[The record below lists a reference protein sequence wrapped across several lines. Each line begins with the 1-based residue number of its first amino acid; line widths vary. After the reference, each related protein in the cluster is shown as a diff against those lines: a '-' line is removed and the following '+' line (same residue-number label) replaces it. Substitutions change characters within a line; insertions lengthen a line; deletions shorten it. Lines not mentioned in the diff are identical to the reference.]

1 MMRPSVCL
9 VFCIVKEKYHVM
21 PIIYN
26 MLEKD
31 DKEMA
36 KTIIEF
42 KNVSKTYADTDTT
55 VLKDISIELEEGK
68 FYTLLG
74 ASGSGKST
82 ILNIIAGL
90 LDATT
95 GDVILDNKRINDL
108 PANKRDVHTIF
119 QSYALFPNMNVFDNV
134 AFALKIK
141 GVDKKEIEK
150 RVSESL
156 KMVQLA
162 GYEKRSIAKLSGGQK
177 QRVAIARAII
187 DRPKVLLLDES
198 LSALD
203 MKLRKDMQ
211 YELREL
217 QQRLG
222 ITFIFVTHDQEEAL
236 AMSDWIFIMNEGE
249 IVQSGTPTDI
259 YDEPINH
266 FVADFIGE
274 SNILNGRMIQDYL
287 VEFNGQQFEA
297 VDGGMRKNEPIEVVI
312 RPEDIWFTMPDEG
325 KFNVI
330 VDTQLFRGVH
340 YEIVAYDEF
349 KNEWLIHSTHK
360 AIVGEKVGLDF
371 DPEAI
376 HIMRL
381 NETEEEFDARIEEY
395 VEEEEQ
401 TIGLAKAVEEENA
414 EEEAAIQEA
423 VKEALENTMELTE
436 LAETVNEILHKQEA
450 DALLESEAEK

>member
-1 MMRPSVCL
+1 MT
-9 VFCIVKEKYHVM
+9 K
-21 PIIYN
+21 N
-26 MLEKD
+26 
-31 DKEMA
+31 
-36 KTIIEF
+36 IIEF
-42 KNVSKTYADTDTT
+42 KNVTKTYEDTGTT
-55 VLKDISIELEEGK
+55 VLKDITFEIEEGK

-90 LDATT
+90 LDATS
-95 GDVILDNKRINDL
+95 GDILLDGQRINDV
-108 PANKRDVHTIF
+108 PTNKRDVHTIF
-119 QSYALFPNMNVFDNV
+119 QSYALFPNMTVFDNV

-141 GVDKKEIEK
+141 GVHKSEIAK

-156 KMVQLA
+156 KLVQLE
-162 GYEKRSIAKLSGGQK
+162 GFEKRAISKLSGGQK

-217 QQRLG
+217 QQSLG

-266 FVADFIGE
+266 FVAEFIGE
-274 SNILNGRMIQDYL
+274 SNIINGRMIEDYL

-297 VDGGMRKNEPIEVVI
+297 VDGGMRSNEPIEVAI
-312 RPEDIWFTMPDEG
+312 RPEDIEFTLPDEG
-325 KFNVI
+325 KFNVK

-340 YEIVAYDEF
+340 YEIVAYDDF
-349 KNEWLIHSTHK
+349 GNEWLIHSTHK
-360 AIVGEKVGLDF
+360 ALVGETVGLNF
-371 DPEAI
+371 EPEAI

-381 NETEEEFDARIEEY
+381 DETEEEFDARIEEY

-401 TIGLAKAVEEENA
+401 TIGIANAVEEEAA
-414 EEEAAIQEA
+414 EEEAAIMDA
-423 VKEALENTMELTE
+423 VQEALENTMDLTE
-436 LAETVNEILHKQEA
+436 LAQAVNDILHKQENG
-450 DALLESEAEK
+450 ESEEEE

>member
-1 MMRPSVCL
+1 MS
-9 VFCIVKEKYHVM
+9 
-21 PIIYN
+21 
-26 MLEKD
+26 
-31 DKEMA
+31 

-42 KNVSKTYADTDTT
+42 KNVSKTYADTNTT
-55 VLKDISIELEEGK
+55 VLKDISFELEEGK

-90 LDATT
+90 LDATD

-108 PANKRDVHTIF
+108 PANKRNVHTIF

-141 GVDKKEIEK
+141 GVDKKEIAK

-156 KMVQLA
+156 KLVRLD
-162 GYEKRSIAKLSGGQK
+162 GFEKRSITKLSGGQK

-217 QQRLG
+217 QQSLG

-236 AMSDWIFIMNEGE
+236 AMSDWVFIMNEGE

-274 SNILNGRMIQDYL
+274 SNILNGRMIEDYL
-287 VEFNGQQFEA
+287 VEFNGQKFEA

-312 RPEDIWFTMPDEG
+312 RPEDIWFTLPDEG
-325 KFNVI
+325 KFNVK

-349 KNEWLIHSTHK
+349 NNEWLIHSTHK
-360 AIVGEKVGLDF
+360 AIVGETVGLDF

-395 VEEEEQ
+395 VEEEE
-401 TIGLAKAVEEENA
+401 TVGLANAVEEENA

-436 LAETVNEILHKQEA
+436 LAETVNEILQKQENEP
-450 DALLESEAEK
+450 ESENKESGANK

>member
-1 MMRPSVCL
+1 MCTFAPQISM
-9 VFCIVKEKYHVM
+9 
-21 PIIYN
+21 N
-26 MLEKD
+26 MQESKS
-31 DKEMA
+31 
-36 KTIIEF
+36 IIEV
-42 KNVSKTYADTDTT
+42 NGVSKFFGEKTALDHVTLNVKKGEFVTI
-55 VLKDISIELEEGK
+55 LGPSGCGK
-68 FYTLLG
+68 TTLLRLIAG
-74 ASGSGKST
+74 FQTASEGEIKISGKEIT
-82 ILNIIAGL
+82 Q
-90 LDATT
+90 TPPH
-95 GDVILDNKRINDL
+95 KRPVNT
-108 PANKRDVHTIF
+108 VF
-119 QSYALFPNMNVFDNV
+119 QKYALFPHLNVYDNI
-134 AFALKIK
+134 AFGLKL
-141 GVDKKEIEK
+141 KKMPKQTIEK
-150 RVSESL
+150 KVKAAL
-156 KMVQLA
+156 KMV
-162 GYEKRSIAKLSGGQK
+162 GMTDYEYRDVDSLSGGQQ

-217 QQRLG
+217 QQSLG

-236 AMSDWIFIMNEGE
+236 AMSDWVFIMNEGE

-274 SNILNGRMIQDYL
+274 SNILNGRMIEDYL
-287 VEFNGQQFEA
+287 VEFNGQKFEA

-312 RPEDIWFTMPDEG
+312 RPEDIWFTLPDEG
-325 KFNVI
+325 KFNVK

-349 KNEWLIHSTHK
+349 NNEWLIHSTHK
-360 AIVGEKVGLDF
+360 AIVGETVGLDF

-395 VEEEEQ
+395 VEEEE
-401 TIGLAKAVEEENA
+401 TVGLANAVEEENA

-436 LAETVNEILHKQEA
+436 LAETVNEILQKQENEP
-450 DALLESEAEK
+450 ESENKESGANK

>member
-1 MMRPSVCL
+1 MS
-9 VFCIVKEKYHVM
+9 
-21 PIIYN
+21 
-26 MLEKD
+26 
-31 DKEMA
+31 

-55 VLKDISIELEEGK
+55 VLKDISFELEEGK

-90 LDATT
+90 LDATD

-108 PANKRDVHTIF
+108 PANKRNVHTIF

-141 GVDKKEIEK
+141 GVGKKEIAK

-156 KMVQLA
+156 KLVRLD
-162 GYEKRSIAKLSGGQK
+162 GFEKRSITKLSGGQK

-217 QQRLG
+217 QQSLG

-236 AMSDWIFIMNEGE
+236 AMSDWVFIMNEGE

-274 SNILNGRMIQDYL
+274 SNILNGRMIEDYL
-287 VEFNGQQFEA
+287 VEFNGQKFEA

-312 RPEDIWFTMPDEG
+312 RPEDIWFTLPDEG
-325 KFNVI
+325 KFNVK

-349 KNEWLIHSTHK
+349 NNEWLIHSTHK
-360 AIVGEKVGLDF
+360 AIVGETVGLDF

-395 VEEEEQ
+395 VEEEE
-401 TIGLAKAVEEENA
+401 TVGLANAVEEENA

-436 LAETVNEILHKQEA
+436 LAETVNEILQKQENEP
-450 DALLESEAEK
+450 ESENKESGANN

>member
-1 MMRPSVCL
+1 MS
-9 VFCIVKEKYHVM
+9 
-21 PIIYN
+21 
-26 MLEKD
+26 
-31 DKEMA
+31 

-55 VLKDISIELEEGK
+55 VLKDISFELEEGK

-90 LDATT
+90 LDATD
-95 GDVILDNKRINDL
+95 GDVILDDKRINDL
-108 PANKRDVHTIF
+108 PANKRNVHTIF

-141 GVDKKEIEK
+141 GVDKKEIAK

-156 KMVQLA
+156 KLVRLD
-162 GYEKRSIAKLSGGQK
+162 GFEKRSITKLSGGQK

-217 QQRLG
+217 QQSLG

-236 AMSDWIFIMNEGE
+236 AMSDWVFIMNEGE

-274 SNILNGRMIQDYL
+274 SNILNGKMIEDYL
-287 VEFNGQQFEA
+287 VEFNGQKFEA

-312 RPEDIWFTMPDEG
+312 RPEDIWFTLPNEG
-325 KFNVI
+325 KFNVK

-349 KNEWLIHSTHK
+349 NNEWLIHSTHK
-360 AIVGEKVGLDF
+360 AIVGETVGLDF

-381 NETEEEFDARIEEY
+381 NESEEEFDARIEEY
-395 VEEEEQ
+395 VEEEE
-401 TIGLAKAVEEENA
+401 TVGLAKAVEEENA

-436 LAETVNEILHKQEA
+436 LAETVNEILQKQENETENS
-450 DALLESEAEK
+450 ESGDHK

>member
-1 MMRPSVCL
+1 MS
-9 VFCIVKEKYHVM
+9 
-21 PIIYN
+21 
-26 MLEKD
+26 
-31 DKEMA
+31 

-55 VLKDISIELEEGK
+55 VLKDISFELEEGK

-90 LDATT
+90 LDATD

-108 PANKRDVHTIF
+108 PANKRNVHTIF

-141 GVDKKEIEK
+141 GVDKKEIAK

-156 KMVQLA
+156 KLVRLD
-162 GYEKRSIAKLSGGQK
+162 GFEKRSITKLSGGQK

-217 QQRLG
+217 QQSLG

-236 AMSDWIFIMNEGE
+236 AMSDWVFIMNEGE

-274 SNILNGRMIQDYL
+274 SNILNGRMIEDYL
-287 VEFNGQQFEA
+287 VEFNGQKFEA

-312 RPEDIWFTMPDEG
+312 RPEDIWFTLPDEG
-325 KFNVI
+325 KFNVK

-349 KNEWLIHSTHK
+349 NNEWLIHSTHK
-360 AIVGEKVGLDF
+360 AIVGETVGLDF

-381 NETEEEFDARIEEY
+381 NETEGEFDARIEEY
-395 VEEEEQ
+395 VEEEE
-401 TIGLAKAVEEENA
+401 TVGLANAVEEENA

-423 VKEALENTMELTE
+423 VKEALENTMEWTE
-436 LAETVNEILHKQEA
+436 LAETVNEILQKQEN
-450 DALLESEAEK
+450 ESESENKESGANK

>member
-1 MMRPSVCL
+1 MS
-9 VFCIVKEKYHVM
+9 
-21 PIIYN
+21 
-26 MLEKD
+26 
-31 DKEMA
+31 

-55 VLKDISIELEEGK
+55 VLKDISFELEEGK

-90 LDATT
+90 LDATD

-108 PANKRDVHTIF
+108 PANKRNVHTIF

-141 GVDKKEIEK
+141 GVDKKEIAK

-156 KMVQLA
+156 KLVRLD
-162 GYEKRSIAKLSGGQK
+162 GFEKRSITKLSGGQK

-217 QQRLG
+217 QQSLG

-236 AMSDWIFIMNEGE
+236 AMSDWVFIMNEGE

-274 SNILNGRMIQDYL
+274 SNILNGRMIEDYL
-287 VEFNGQQFEA
+287 VEFNGQKFEA

-312 RPEDIWFTMPDEG
+312 RPEDIWFTLPDEG
-325 KFNVI
+325 KFNVK

-349 KNEWLIHSTHK
+349 NNEWLIHSTHK
-360 AIVGEKVGLDF
+360 AIVGETVGLDF

-395 VEEEEQ
+395 VEEEE
-401 TIGLAKAVEEENA
+401 TVGLANAVEEENA

-436 LAETVNEILHKQEA
+436 HAETVNEILQKQENEP
-450 DALLESEAEK
+450 ESENKESGANN

>member
-1 MMRPSVCL
+1 MS
-9 VFCIVKEKYHVM
+9 
-21 PIIYN
+21 
-26 MLEKD
+26 
-31 DKEMA
+31 

-55 VLKDISIELEEGK
+55 VLKDISFELEEGK

-90 LDATT
+90 LDATD

-108 PANKRDVHTIF
+108 PANKRNVHTIF

-141 GVDKKEIEK
+141 GVDKKEIAK

-156 KMVQLA
+156 KLVRLD
-162 GYEKRSIAKLSGGQK
+162 GFEKRSITKLSGGQK

-217 QQRLG
+217 QQSLG

-236 AMSDWIFIMNEGE
+236 AMSDWVFIMNEGE

-274 SNILNGRMIQDYL
+274 SNILNGRMIEDYL
-287 VEFNGQQFEA
+287 VEFNGQKFEA

-312 RPEDIWFTMPDEG
+312 RPEDIWFTLPDEG
-325 KFNVI
+325 KFNVK

-349 KNEWLIHSTHK
+349 NNEWLIHSTHK
-360 AIVGEKVGLDF
+360 AIVGETVGLDF

-395 VEEEEQ
+395 VEEEE
-401 TIGLAKAVEEENA
+401 TVGLANAVEEENA

-436 LAETVNEILHKQEA
+436 LAETVNEILQKQENEP
-450 DALLESEAEK
+450 ESENKESGANK

>member
-1 MMRPSVCL
+1 MS
-9 VFCIVKEKYHVM
+9 
-21 PIIYN
+21 
-26 MLEKD
+26 
-31 DKEMA
+31 

-55 VLKDISIELEEGK
+55 VLKDISFELEEGK

-90 LDATT
+90 LDATD

-108 PANKRDVHTIF
+108 PANKRNVHTIF

-141 GVDKKEIEK
+141 GVDKKEIAK

-156 KMVQLA
+156 KLVRLD
-162 GYEKRSIAKLSGGQK
+162 GFEKRSITKLSGGQK

-217 QQRLG
+217 QQSLG

-236 AMSDWIFIMNEGE
+236 AMSDWVFIMNEGE

-274 SNILNGRMIQDYL
+274 SNILNGRMIEDYL
-287 VEFNGQQFEA
+287 VEFNGQKFEA

-312 RPEDIWFTMPDEG
+312 RPEDIWFTLPDEG
-325 KFNVI
+325 KFNVK

-349 KNEWLIHSTHK
+349 NNEWLIHSTHK
-360 AIVGEKVGLDF
+360 AIVGETVGLDF

-395 VEEEEQ
+395 VEEEE
-401 TIGLAKAVEEENA
+401 TIGLANAVEEENA

-436 LAETVNEILHKQEA
+436 LAETVNEILQKQENEP
-450 DALLESEAEK
+450 ESENKESGANK

>member
-1 MMRPSVCL
+1 MS
-9 VFCIVKEKYHVM
+9 
-21 PIIYN
+21 
-26 MLEKD
+26 
-31 DKEMA
+31 

-55 VLKDISIELEEGK
+55 VLKDISFELEEGK

-74 ASGSGKST
+74 ASGSGKAT

-90 LDATT
+90 LDATD

-108 PANKRDVHTIF
+108 PANKRNVHTIF

-141 GVDKKEIEK
+141 GVDKKEIAK

-156 KMVQLA
+156 KLVRLD
-162 GYEKRSIAKLSGGQK
+162 GFEKRSITKLSGGQK

-217 QQRLG
+217 QQSLG

-236 AMSDWIFIMNEGE
+236 AMSDWVFIMNEGE

-274 SNILNGRMIQDYL
+274 SNILNGRMIEDYL
-287 VEFNGQQFEA
+287 VEFNGQKFEA

-312 RPEDIWFTMPDEG
+312 RPEDIWFTLPDEG
-325 KFNVI
+325 KFNVK

-349 KNEWLIHSTHK
+349 NNEWLIHSTHK
-360 AIVGEKVGLDF
+360 AIVGETVGLDF

-395 VEEEEQ
+395 VEEEE
-401 TIGLAKAVEEENA
+401 TVGLANAVEEENA

-436 LAETVNEILHKQEA
+436 LAETVNEILQKQENEP
-450 DALLESEAEK
+450 ESENKESGANK

>member
-1 MMRPSVCL
+1 MS
-9 VFCIVKEKYHVM
+9 
-21 PIIYN
+21 
-26 MLEKD
+26 
-31 DKEMA
+31 

-42 KNVSKTYADTDTT
+42 KNVSKTYANTDTT
-55 VLKDISIELEEGK
+55 VLKDISFELEEGK

-90 LDATT
+90 LDATD

-108 PANKRDVHTIF
+108 PANKRNVHTIF

-141 GVDKKEIEK
+141 GVDKKEIAK

-156 KMVQLA
+156 KLVRLD
-162 GYEKRSIAKLSGGQK
+162 GFEKRSITKLSGGQK

-217 QQRLG
+217 QQSLG

-236 AMSDWIFIMNEGE
+236 AMSDWVFIMNEGE

-274 SNILNGRMIQDYL
+274 SNILNGRMIEDYL
-287 VEFNGQQFEA
+287 VEFNGQKFEA

-312 RPEDIWFTMPDEG
+312 RPEDIWFTLPDEG
-325 KFNVI
+325 KFNVK

-349 KNEWLIHSTHK
+349 NNEWLIHSTHK
-360 AIVGEKVGLDF
+360 AIVGETVGLDF

-395 VEEEEQ
+395 VEEEE
-401 TIGLAKAVEEENA
+401 TVGLANAVEEENA

-436 LAETVNEILHKQEA
+436 LAETVNEILQKQENEP
-450 DALLESEAEK
+450 ESENKESGANK

>member
-1 MMRPSVCL
+1 MS
-9 VFCIVKEKYHVM
+9 
-21 PIIYN
+21 
-26 MLEKD
+26 
-31 DKEMA
+31 

-55 VLKDISIELEEGK
+55 VLKDISFELEEGK

-90 LDATT
+90 LDATD

-108 PANKRDVHTIF
+108 PANKRNVHTIF

-141 GVDKKEIEK
+141 GVDKKEIAK

-156 KMVQLA
+156 KLVRLD
-162 GYEKRSIAKLSGGQK
+162 GFEKRSITKLSGGQK

-217 QQRLG
+217 QQSLG

-236 AMSDWIFIMNEGE
+236 AMSDWVFIMNEGE

-274 SNILNGRMIQDYL
+274 SNILNGRMIEDYL
-287 VEFNGQQFEA
+287 VEFNGQKFEA

-312 RPEDIWFTMPDEG
+312 RPEDIWFTLPDEG
-325 KFNVI
+325 KFNVK

-349 KNEWLIHSTHK
+349 NNEWLIHSTHK
-360 AIVGEKVGLDF
+360 AIVGETVGLDF

-395 VEEEEQ
+395 VEEEE
-401 TIGLAKAVEEENA
+401 TVGLANAVEEENA

-436 LAETVNEILHKQEA
+436 LAETVNEILQKQEN
-450 DALLESEAEK
+450 ESESENKESGANK

>member
-1 MMRPSVCL
+1 MS
-9 VFCIVKEKYHVM
+9 
-21 PIIYN
+21 
-26 MLEKD
+26 
-31 DKEMA
+31 
-36 KTIIEF
+36 KTIIKF

-55 VLKDISIELEEGK
+55 VLKDISFELEEGK

-90 LDATT
+90 LDATD
-95 GDVILDNKRINDL
+95 GDVILDDKRINDL
-108 PANKRDVHTIF
+108 PANKRNVHTIF

-141 GVDKKEIEK
+141 GVDKKEIAK

-156 KMVQLA
+156 KLVRLD
-162 GYEKRSIAKLSGGQK
+162 GFEKRSITKLSGGQK

-217 QQRLG
+217 QQSLG

-236 AMSDWIFIMNEGE
+236 AMSDWVFIMNEGE

-274 SNILNGRMIQDYL
+274 SNILNGKMIEDYL
-287 VEFNGQQFEA
+287 VEFNGQKFEA

-312 RPEDIWFTMPDEG
+312 RPEDIWFTLPNEG
-325 KFNVI
+325 KFNVK

-349 KNEWLIHSTHK
+349 NNEWLIHSTHK
-360 AIVGEKVGLDF
+360 AIVGETVGLDF

-381 NETEEEFDARIEEY
+381 NESEEGFDARIEEY
-395 VEEEEQ
+395 VEEEE
-401 TIGLAKAVEEENA
+401 TVGLAKAVEEENA

-436 LAETVNEILHKQEA
+436 LAETGNEILQKQENETENS
-450 DALLESEAEK
+450 ESGDHK

>member
-1 MMRPSVCL
+1 MS
-9 VFCIVKEKYHVM
+9 
-21 PIIYN
+21 
-26 MLEKD
+26 
-31 DKEMA
+31 

-55 VLKDISIELEEGK
+55 VLKDISFELEEGK

-90 LDATT
+90 LDATD
-95 GDVILDNKRINDL
+95 GDVILDDKRINDL
-108 PANKRDVHTIF
+108 PANKRNVHTIF

-141 GVDKKEIEK
+141 GVDKKEIAK

-156 KMVQLA
+156 KLVRLD
-162 GYEKRSIAKLSGGQK
+162 GFEKRSITKLSGGQK

-217 QQRLG
+217 QQSLG

-236 AMSDWIFIMNEGE
+236 AMSDWVFIMNEGE

-274 SNILNGRMIQDYL
+274 SNILNGKMIEDYL
-287 VEFNGQQFEA
+287 VEFNGQKFEA

-312 RPEDIWFTMPDEG
+312 RPEDIWFTLPNEG
-325 KFNVI
+325 KFNVK

-349 KNEWLIHSTHK
+349 NNEWLIHSTHK
-360 AIVGEKVGLDF
+360 AIVGETVGLDF

-381 NETEEEFDARIEEY
+381 NESEEEFDARIEEY
-395 VEEEEQ
+395 VEEEE
-401 TIGLAKAVEEENA
+401 TVGLAKAVEEENA

-436 LAETVNEILHKQEA
+436 LAETGNEILQKQENETENS
-450 DALLESEAEK
+450 ESGDHK

>member
-1 MMRPSVCL
+1 MS
-9 VFCIVKEKYHVM
+9 
-21 PIIYN
+21 
-26 MLEKD
+26 
-31 DKEMA
+31 

-55 VLKDISIELEEGK
+55 VLKDISFELEEGK

-90 LDATT
+90 LDATD

-108 PANKRDVHTIF
+108 PANKRNVHTIF

-141 GVDKKEIEK
+141 RVDKKEIAK

-156 KMVQLA
+156 KLVRLD
-162 GYEKRSIAKLSGGQK
+162 GFEKRSITKLSGGQK

-217 QQRLG
+217 QQSLG

-236 AMSDWIFIMNEGE
+236 AMSDWVFIMNEGE

-274 SNILNGRMIQDYL
+274 SNILNGRMIEDYL
-287 VEFNGQQFEA
+287 VEFNGQKFEA

-312 RPEDIWFTMPDEG
+312 RPEDIWFTLPDEG
-325 KFNVI
+325 KFNVK

-349 KNEWLIHSTHK
+349 NNEWLIHSTHK
-360 AIVGEKVGLDF
+360 AIVGETVGLDF

-395 VEEEEQ
+395 VEEEE
-401 TIGLAKAVEEENA
+401 TVGLANAVEEENA

-436 LAETVNEILHKQEA
+436 LAETVNEILQKQENEP
-450 DALLESEAEK
+450 ESENKESGANK

>member
-1 MMRPSVCL
+1 MS
-9 VFCIVKEKYHVM
+9 
-21 PIIYN
+21 
-26 MLEKD
+26 
-31 DKEMA
+31 

-55 VLKDISIELEEGK
+55 VLKDISFELEEGK

-90 LDATT
+90 LDATD

-108 PANKRDVHTIF
+108 PANKRNVHTIF

-141 GVDKKEIEK
+141 GVDNKEIAK

-156 KMVQLA
+156 KLVRLD
-162 GYEKRSIAKLSGGQK
+162 GFEKRSITKLSGGQK

-217 QQRLG
+217 QQSLG

-236 AMSDWIFIMNEGE
+236 AMSDWVFIMNEGE

-274 SNILNGRMIQDYL
+274 SNILNGRMIEDYL
-287 VEFNGQQFEA
+287 VEFNGQKFEA

-312 RPEDIWFTMPDEG
+312 RPEDIWFTLPDEG
-325 KFNVI
+325 KFNVK

-349 KNEWLIHSTHK
+349 NNEWLIHSTHK
-360 AIVGEKVGLDF
+360 AIVGERVGLDF

-395 VEEEEQ
+395 VEEEE
-401 TIGLAKAVEEENA
+401 TVGLANAVEEENA

-436 LAETVNEILHKQEA
+436 LAETVNEILQKQEN
-450 DALLESEAEK
+450 ESESENKESGANQ

>member
-1 MMRPSVCL
+1 MS
-9 VFCIVKEKYHVM
+9 
-21 PIIYN
+21 
-26 MLEKD
+26 
-31 DKEMA
+31 

-42 KNVSKTYADTDTT
+42 KNVSKTYTDTDTT
-55 VLKDISIELEEGK
+55 VLKDISFELEEGK

-90 LDATT
+90 IDATD
-95 GDVILDNKRINDL
+95 GDVILDNKRINGL
-108 PANKRDVHTIF
+108 PANKRNVHTIF

-141 GVDKKEIEK
+141 GVDKKEIAK

-156 KMVQLA
+156 KLVRLD
-162 GYEKRSIAKLSGGQK
+162 GFEKRSITKLSGGQK

-217 QQRLG
+217 QQSLG

-236 AMSDWIFIMNEGE
+236 AMSDWVFIMNEGE

-274 SNILNGRMIQDYL
+274 SNILNGRMIEDYL
-287 VEFNGQQFEA
+287 VEFNGQKFEA

-312 RPEDIWFTMPDEG
+312 RPEDIWFTLPDEG
-325 KFNVI
+325 KFNVK

-349 KNEWLIHSTHK
+349 NNEWLIHSTHK
-360 AIVGEKVGLDF
+360 AIVGETVGLDF

-395 VEEEEQ
+395 VEEEE
-401 TIGLAKAVEEENA
+401 TVGLANAVEEENA

-436 LAETVNEILHKQEA
+436 LAETVNEILQKQENEP
-450 DALLESEAEK
+450 ESENKESGANN

>member
-1 MMRPSVCL
+1 MS
-9 VFCIVKEKYHVM
+9 
-21 PIIYN
+21 
-26 MLEKD
+26 
-31 DKEMA
+31 

-55 VLKDISIELEEGK
+55 VLKDISFELEEGK

-90 LDATT
+90 LDATD

-108 PANKRDVHTIF
+108 PANKRNVHTIF

-141 GVDKKEIEK
+141 GVDKKEIAK

-156 KMVQLA
+156 KLVRLD
-162 GYEKRSIAKLSGGQK
+162 GFEKRSITKLSGGQK

-217 QQRLG
+217 QQSLG

-236 AMSDWIFIMNEGE
+236 AMSDWVFIMNEGE

-274 SNILNGRMIQDYL
+274 SNILNGRMIEDYL
-287 VEFNGQQFEA
+287 VEFNGQKFEA

-312 RPEDIWFTMPDEG
+312 RPEDIWFTLPDEG
-325 KFNVI
+325 KFNVN

-349 KNEWLIHSTHK
+349 NNEWLIHSTHK
-360 AIVGEKVGLDF
+360 AIVGETVGLDF

-395 VEEEEQ
+395 VEEEE
-401 TIGLAKAVEEENA
+401 TVGLANAVEEENA

-436 LAETVNEILHKQEA
+436 LAETVNEILQKQENEP
-450 DALLESEAEK
+450 ESENKESGANK

>member
-1 MMRPSVCL
+1 MS
-9 VFCIVKEKYHVM
+9 
-21 PIIYN
+21 
-26 MLEKD
+26 
-31 DKEMA
+31 

-55 VLKDISIELEEGK
+55 VLKDISFELEEGK

-90 LDATT
+90 LDATD

-108 PANKRDVHTIF
+108 PANKRNVHTIF

-141 GVDKKEIEK
+141 GVDKKEIAK

-156 KMVQLA
+156 KLVRLD
-162 GYEKRSIAKLSGGQK
+162 GFEKRSITKLSGGQK

-217 QQRLG
+217 QQSLG

-236 AMSDWIFIMNEGE
+236 AMSDWVFIMNEGE

-274 SNILNGRMIQDYL
+274 SNILNGRMIEDYL
-287 VEFNGQQFEA
+287 VEFNGQKFEA

-312 RPEDIWFTMPDEG
+312 RPEDIWFTLPDEG
-325 KFNVI
+325 KFNVK

-349 KNEWLIHSTHK
+349 NNEWLIHSTHK
-360 AIVGEKVGLDF
+360 AIVGETVGLDF

-395 VEEEEQ
+395 VEEEE
-401 TIGLAKAVEEENA
+401 TVGLANAVEEENA

-423 VKEALENTMELTE
+423 VK
-436 LAETVNEILHKQEA
+436 
-450 DALLESEAEK
+450 

>member
-1 MMRPSVCL
+1 MS
-9 VFCIVKEKYHVM
+9 
-21 PIIYN
+21 
-26 MLEKD
+26 
-31 DKEMA
+31 

-55 VLKDISIELEEGK
+55 VLKDISFELEEGK

-90 LDATT
+90 LDATD

-108 PANKRDVHTIF
+108 PANKRNVHTIF

-141 GVDKKEIEK
+141 GVDKKEIAK

-156 KMVQLA
+156 KLVRLD
-162 GYEKRSIAKLSGGQK
+162 GFEKRSITKLSGGQK

-217 QQRLG
+217 QQSLG

-236 AMSDWIFIMNEGE
+236 AMSDWVFIMNEGE

-274 SNILNGRMIQDYL
+274 SNILNGRMIEDYL
-287 VEFNGQQFEA
+287 VEFNGQKFEA

-312 RPEDIWFTMPDEG
+312 RPEDIWFTLPDEG
-325 KFNVI
+325 KFNVK

-349 KNEWLIHSTHK
+349 NNEWLIHSTHK
-360 AIVGEKVGLDF
+360 AIVGETVGLDF

-395 VEEEEQ
+395 VEEEE
-401 TIGLAKAVEEENA
+401 TIGLANAVEEENA

-436 LAETVNEILHKQEA
+436 LAETVNEILQKQENEPE
-450 DALLESEAEK
+450 LENKESGANK

>member
-1 MMRPSVCL
+1 MS
-9 VFCIVKEKYHVM
+9 
-21 PIIYN
+21 
-26 MLEKD
+26 
-31 DKEMA
+31 

-55 VLKDISIELEEGK
+55 VLKDISFELEEGK

-90 LDATT
+90 LDATD

-108 PANKRDVHTIF
+108 PANKRNVHTIF
-119 QSYALFPNMNVFDNV
+119 QSYALFPNMNVFENV

-141 GVDKKEIEK
+141 GVDKKEIAK

-156 KMVQLA
+156 KLVRLD
-162 GYEKRSIAKLSGGQK
+162 GFEKRSITKLSGGQK

-217 QQRLG
+217 QQSLG

-236 AMSDWIFIMNEGE
+236 AMSDWVFIMNEGE

-274 SNILNGRMIQDYL
+274 SNILNGRMIEDYL
-287 VEFNGQQFEA
+287 VEFNGQKFEA

-312 RPEDIWFTMPDEG
+312 RPEDIWFTLPDEG
-325 KFNVI
+325 KFNVK

-349 KNEWLIHSTHK
+349 NNEWLIHSTHK
-360 AIVGEKVGLDF
+360 AIVGETVGLDF

-395 VEEEEQ
+395 VEEEE
-401 TIGLAKAVEEENA
+401 TVGLANAVEEENA

-436 LAETVNEILHKQEA
+436 LAETVNEILQKQENEP
-450 DALLESEAEK
+450 ESKNKESGANQ

>member
-1 MMRPSVCL
+1 MS
-9 VFCIVKEKYHVM
+9 
-21 PIIYN
+21 
-26 MLEKD
+26 
-31 DKEMA
+31 

-55 VLKDISIELEEGK
+55 VLKDISFELEEGK

-90 LDATT
+90 LDATD

-108 PANKRDVHTIF
+108 PANKRNVHTIF

-141 GVDKKEIEK
+141 GVDKKEIAK

-156 KMVQLA
+156 KLVRLD
-162 GYEKRSIAKLSGGQK
+162 GFEKRSITKLSGGQK

-217 QQRLG
+217 QQSLG

-236 AMSDWIFIMNEGE
+236 AMSDWVFIMNEGE

-274 SNILNGRMIQDYL
+274 SNILNGRMIEDYL
-287 VEFNGQQFEA
+287 VEFNGQKFEA

-312 RPEDIWFTMPDEG
+312 RPEDIWFTLPDEG
-325 KFNVI
+325 KFNVK

-349 KNEWLIHSTHK
+349 NNEWLIHSTHK
-360 AIVGEKVGLDF
+360 AIVGETVGLDF

-376 HIMRL
+376 QIMRL

-395 VEEEEQ
+395 VEEEE
-401 TIGLAKAVEEENA
+401 TVGLANAVEEENA

-436 LAETVNEILHKQEA
+436 LAETVNEILQKQENEP
-450 DALLESEAEK
+450 ESENKESGANK

>member
-1 MMRPSVCL
+1 MS
-9 VFCIVKEKYHVM
+9 
-21 PIIYN
+21 
-26 MLEKD
+26 
-31 DKEMA
+31 

-55 VLKDISIELEEGK
+55 VLKDISFELEEGK

-90 LDATT
+90 LDATD
-95 GDVILDNKRINDL
+95 GDVILDDKRINDL
-108 PANKRDVHTIF
+108 PANKRNVHTIF

-141 GVDKKEIEK
+141 GVDKKEIAK

-156 KMVQLA
+156 KLVRLD
-162 GYEKRSIAKLSGGQK
+162 GFEKRSITKLSGGQK

-187 DRPKVLLLDES
+187 DRPKVILLDES

-217 QQRLG
+217 QQSLG

-236 AMSDWIFIMNEGE
+236 AMSDWVFIMNEGE

-274 SNILNGRMIQDYL
+274 SNILNGKMIEDYL
-287 VEFNGQQFEA
+287 VEFNGQKFEA

-312 RPEDIWFTMPDEG
+312 RPEDIWFTLPNEG
-325 KFNVI
+325 KFNVK

-349 KNEWLIHSTHK
+349 NNEWLIHSTHK
-360 AIVGEKVGLDF
+360 AIVGETVGLDF

-381 NETEEEFDARIEEY
+381 NESEEEFDARIEEY
-395 VEEEEQ
+395 VEEEE
-401 TIGLAKAVEEENA
+401 TVGLAKAVEEENA

-436 LAETVNEILHKQEA
+436 LAETGNEILQKQENETENS
-450 DALLESEAEK
+450 ESGDHK